1 MSINTIKAMFVNELN
16 LPEHIANNIMFE
28 QGGIEHPA
36 ATGMKE
42 YWNYMRTE
50 QDAFTNINC
59 YGKRGVGLVITH
71 TESPHPM
78 FHFPI
83 IFKTFIL

>member
-1 MSINTIKAMFVNELN
+1 MSINTIKEMCVNELN
-16 LPEHIANNIMFE
+16 LPHHIVNNIMFE

-50 QDAFTNINC
+50 QDAFTEMIN
-59 YGKRGVGLVITH
+59 YGRNGKWVTEHR
-71 TESPHPM
+71 ESPHPM

-83 IFKTFIL
+83 LFKTFILE